1 MAKDDEGRDPDE
13 GREPA
18 DHSHHHRPSASH
30 FFNNWSSYEGSF
42 AEKLM
47 LAVRNRT
54 RAHASG
60 TLTCCGHPGQPG
72 C

>member
-1 MAKDDEGRDPDE
+1 MGKDDEGREPDE
-13 GREPA
+13 GHPPA
-18 DHSHHHRPSASH
+18 DHSHHHRSASH
-30 FFNNWSSYEGSF
+30 FFNNWNAYEGSF
-42 AEKLM
+42 AEKVM

-60 TLTCCGHPGQPG
+60 TLSCCGHPGQPG